1 MESDLWWTRVKIDL
15 FQKKLLRWVIDEG
28 GQAGAGETIPDV
40 ETDPEGY
47 NQWAESYMSVKASL
61 HVNLRGMLEVVLA
74 DPRYI
79 ALGEFGG
86 MLDRVRVIR
95 DVYADN
101 DLVSTSQFAC
111 ADGSL
116 RYFLMMKMRI
126 LSARLLQ
133 LHR

>member
-28 GQAGAGETIPDV
+28 GKAGAGEIIPDV
-40 ETDPEGY
+40 NTDPEGY
-47 NQWAESYMSVKASL
+47 SQWAESYMSVKTSL

-79 ALGEFGG
+79 ALGAFGS

-95 DVYADN
+95 EVYADY
-101 DLVSTSQFAC
+101 DLVCASRFEC
-111 ADGSL
+111 ADGS
-116 RYFLMMKMRI
+116 
-126 LSARLLQ
+126 
-133 LHR
+133 HR

>member
-15 FQKKLLRWVIDEG
+15 FQKKLLRWIIDEG
-28 GQAGAGETIPDV
+28 GKAGAGETIPDV
-40 ETDPEGY
+40 GTDPEGY
-47 NQWAESYMSVKASL
+47 SHWAECYTSVKTSL

-95 DVYADN
+95 DVYADY
-101 DLVSTSQFAC
+101 DLVCTSDFHV
-111 ADGSL
+111 
-116 RYFLMMKMRI
+116 LMQVYDI
-126 LSARLLQ
+126 SG
-133 LHR
+133 